1 MIPMIS
7 CKQEALRWVHRYA
20 IGGAALAAIPIP
32 VSTTNSLAAL
42 ETYMMKVIGDI
53 YSDSP
58 TGTMV
63 AAAGGSFALGGMAL
77 KQMVLQASY
86 AVPGFGIPIR
96 IAIAGGT
103 IEVLGRAIINHYE
116 RKHPRKVWSAAAG

>member
-1 MIPMIS
+1 MIT
-7 CKQEALRWVHRYA
+7 CRQEALRWVHRYA
-20 IGGAALAAIPIP
+20 IGGLALAAVPIP
-32 VSTTNSLAAL
+32 VSTSSSLAAL

-77 KQMVLQASY
+77 KQMVIQATY

-96 IAIAGGT
+96 MVIAGGT
-103 IEVLGRAIINHYE
+103 IEALGWAIVNHYE